1 MPLPRGVP
9 TRPTGQP
16 RPAWAQA
23 ALAVMQRRG
32 VGTVEMAG
40 LIGLSPRAL
49 SERLAGRVRPL
60 TSEMGALAAA
70 LEVPLEALV
79 GARPL
84 GWEVRRGPDVELLT
98 ARDRRVYAAA
108 ARVPSGA
115 PLRTVS
121 GVQSYVD
128 ALLARPSWR
137 SLCPETS
144 AVRVTG
150 GGGGGVGAPAWHES
164 WIEAEGL
171 SHVLHMPRWS
181 RRPLTVLHEL
191 AHVVVEPILW
201 ARPHGPQFVRAWVD
215 LVTEMMGAPTAR
227 ALTAQLRAERIRPG
241 TRVGLL
247 ADRQRGLTALAE
259 MLARGLHER
268 RGGER

>member
-1 MPLPRGVP
+1 MPLARGVP
-9 TRPTGQP
+9 TRPTGP
-16 RPAWAQA
+16 ARPAWAEA
-23 ALAVMQRRG
+23 ALAAMRRQG
-32 VGTVEMAG
+32 VSTVEVAA

-49 SERLAGRVRPL
+49 SGRLAGRVRPL
-60 TSEMGALAAA
+60 TSEMAALAAA

-128 ALLARPSWR
+128 ALLARPWWR

-144 AVRVTG
+144 AVRIT

-164 WIEAEGL
+164 SIEAEGL

-215 LVTEMMGAPTAR
+215 LVTEMMGAATAR
-227 ALTAQLRAERIRPG
+227 ALTAELRGERIRPG
-241 TRVGLL
+241 SRVGLL
-247 ADRQRGLTALAE
+247 ADRQRGLAALAE
-259 MLARGLHER
+259 MLGRGLHER

>member
-1 MPLPRGVP
+1 MPLARGVP
-9 TRPTGQP
+9 TRPTGP
-16 RPAWAQA
+16 TRPAWAEA
-23 ALAVMQRRG
+23 ALAAMQRQG
-32 VGTVEMAG
+32 VTPVEMAG

-70 LEVPLEALV
+70 LGLPLEALV

-115 PLRTVS
+115 PLDTVS
-121 GVQSYVD
+121 AVQAYVD
-128 ALLARPSWR
+128 SLLARPWWR

-144 AVRVTG
+144 TVRVT

-164 WIEAEGL
+164 SIEAEGL

-215 LVTEMMGAPTAR
+215 LVTEMMGTPTAR
-227 ALTAQLRAERIRPG
+227 ALTAELRAERIRPG
-241 TRVGLL
+241 SRVGLL
-247 ADRQRGLTALAE
+247 ADRQRGRAALAE
-259 MLARGLHER
+259 MLGRGLHEM

>member
-1 MPLPRGVP
+1 MERHGLS
-9 TRPTGQP
+9 
-16 RPAWAQA
+16 
-23 ALAVMQRRG
+23 
-32 VGTVEMAG
+32 TVETAA
-40 LIGLSPRAL
+40 LIGLSSRAL

-70 LEVPLEALV
+70 LDLPLADLL

-98 ARDRRVYAAA
+98 SRDRRVYAAA

-115 PLRTVS
+115 PLRTVA

-128 ALLARPSWR
+128 ALLVRPWWR

-150 GGGGGVGAPAWHES
+150 GGGGGGAPAWHES
-164 WIEAEGL
+164 SIEAEGL
-171 SHVLHMPRWS
+171 SHVLHMPPWS

-201 ARPHGPQFVRAWVD
+201 ARPHGPSSS
-215 LVTEMMGAPTAR
+215 G
-227 ALTAQLRAERIRPG
+227 PG
-241 TRVGLL
+241 STWSWR
-247 ADRQRGLTALAE
+247 
-259 MLARGLHER
+259 
-268 RGGER
+268 